1 MLKLTQGVIMIIE
14 FFLGL
19 IPVLLSSALATAV
32 SGGSFGGVLDIYD
45 FLTVIL
51 TFAILIFLT
60 GYGKSFL
67 RIFSSKK
74 KFAALELKEL
84 QETENSLD
92 ISSKILLYSAAFFPV
107 MYFIYILYTV
117 LDQGDQSSLG
127 PNSAVLFLSIVYLC
141 LLEMLIYMFKA
152 KTKKAIIL
160 FMAEDDGKNANPE
173 KIKLSS
179 VVKVVIGVIL
189 IIGIITFQILLM
201 KGFDWNNW
209 SSRSVLAPIID
220 FPSLLTSVI
229 YVLPLIAIS
238 GNFRELCAGCKTLFS
253 NKKINVTKK
262 NLYLNAVRT
271 TMTLNWFAGIA
282 TTIIGWIGMF
292 YNLEDAAFLFPNLA
306 ISLIPIFYSILFN
319 LVLTVVEAR
328 INKVAE

>member
-1 MLKLTQGVIMIIE
+1 MICE
-14 FFLGL
+14 FILAF

-32 SGGSFGGVLDIYD
+32 SGGSFRGVLDIYD
-45 FLTVIL
+45 FLAVVL
-51 TFAILIFLT
+51 TFTILILLT
-60 GYGKSFL
+60 GYGKAFF

-84 QETENSLD
+84 QQTEYSLEL
-92 ISSKILLYSAAFFPV
+92 SSKILLYSAAFFPT

-117 LDQGDQSSLG
+117 WDQGDQSSLG
-127 PNSAVLFLSIVYLC
+127 PNSAVLFLSVVYLC
-141 LLEMLIYMFKA
+141 LLEMFIFMFKA
-152 KTKKAIIL
+152 KTKKAIIMY
-160 FMAEDDGKNANPE
+160 MAEDEEKKESPE

-179 VVKVVIGVIL
+179 ILKVFVGIVL
-189 IIGIITFQILLM
+189 IFGIILFQILLM
-201 KGFDWNNW
+201 KGFTWDGW

-220 FPSLLTSVI
+220 FPSLLTSII

-238 GNFRELCAGCKTLFS
+238 GNFGEFLAAFKTLFT

-271 TMTLNWFAGIA
+271 TIALNWFAGIA

-292 YNLEDAAFLFPNLA
+292 YNLEDATFLFQNLA
-306 ISLIPIFYSILFN
+306 VSLIPIFYAILFN
-319 LVLTVVEAR
+319 LLLTVVEAR
-328 INKVAE
+328 INKLAE

>member
-1 MLKLTQGVIMIIE
+1 MICE
-14 FFLGL
+14 FILAF

-32 SGGSFGGVLDIYD
+32 SGGSFRGVLDIYD
-45 FLTVIL
+45 FLAVVL
-51 TFAILIFLT
+51 TFTILILLT
-60 GYGKSFL
+60 GYGKAFF

-84 QETENSLD
+84 QQTEYSLEL
-92 ISSKILLYSAAFFPV
+92 SSKILLYSAAFFPI

-117 LDQGDQSSLG
+117 WDQGDQSSLG
-127 PNSAVLFLSIVYLC
+127 PNSAVLFLSVVYLC
-141 LLEMLIYMFKA
+141 LLEMFIFMFKA
-152 KTKKAIIL
+152 KTKKAIIMY
-160 FMAEDDGKNANPE
+160 MAEDEEKKESPE

-179 VVKVVIGVIL
+179 ILKVFVGIVL
-189 IIGIITFQILLM
+189 IFGIILFQILLM
-201 KGFDWNNW
+201 KGFTWDGW

-220 FPSLLTSVI
+220 FPSLLTSII

-238 GNFRELCAGCKTLFS
+238 GNFGEFLAAFKTLFT

-271 TMTLNWFAGIA
+271 TIALNWFAGIA

-292 YNLEDAAFLFPNLA
+292 YNLEDATFLFQNLA
-306 ISLIPIFYSILFN
+306 VSLIPIFYAILFN
-319 LVLTVVEAR
+319 LLLTVVEAR
-328 INKVAE
+328 INKLAE

>member
-1 MLKLTQGVIMIIE
+1 MICE
-14 FFLGL
+14 FILAF

-32 SGGSFGGVLDIYD
+32 SGGSFRGVLDIYD
-45 FLTVIL
+45 FLAVVL
-51 TFAILIFLT
+51 TFTILILLT
-60 GYGKSFL
+60 GYGKAFF

-84 QETENSLD
+84 QQTEYSLEL
-92 ISSKILLYSAAFFPV
+92 SSKILLYSAAFFPT

-117 LDQGDQSSLG
+117 WAQGDQSSLG
-127 PNSAVLFLSIVYLC
+127 PNSAVLFLSVVYLC
-141 LLEMLIYMFKA
+141 LLEMFIFMFKA
-152 KTKKAIIL
+152 KTKKAIIMY
-160 FMAEDDGKNANPE
+160 MAEDEEKKESPE

-179 VVKVVIGVIL
+179 ILKVFVGIVL
-189 IIGIITFQILLM
+189 IFGIILFQILLM
-201 KGFDWNNW
+201 KGFTWDGW

-220 FPSLLTSVI
+220 FPSLLTSII

-238 GNFRELCAGCKTLFS
+238 GNFGEFLAAFKTLFT

-271 TMTLNWFAGIA
+271 TIALNWFAGIA

-292 YNLEDAAFLFPNLA
+292 YNLEDATFLFQNLA
-306 ISLIPIFYSILFN
+306 VSLIPIFYAILFN
-319 LVLTVVEAR
+319 LLLTVVEAR
-328 INKVAE
+328 INKLAE